1 MTSPRHLIPWKDCTH
16 GTLYRI
22 DSPYASFGVYRADH
36 ESFLVVDQRHERPY
50 LVEEYHVDL
59 GLSLGIIRPLEALGQ
74 APVDPCYDSDAS
86 YTALLRFL
94 EAREASYTSTPN
106 GRAALA
112 A

>member
-1 MTSPRHLIPWKDCTH
+1 MTSSHRIIPWQDCTH

-22 DSPYASFGVYRADH
+22 DAPYATFAVYRADH
-36 ESFLVVDQRHERPY
+36 ESFLVVDQRRERPY

-59 GLSLGIIRPLEALGQ
+59 GLTLGIIRPMEALGQ

-86 YTALLRFL
+86 YTDLLHFL
-94 EAREASYTSTPN
+94 EAKEAGAVSSN
-106 GRAALA
+106 GQAALA

>member
-94 EAREASYTSTPN
+94 EAREASSLSPN
-106 GRAALA
+106 GQAALA